1 MVTVGDDPLLG
12 VVVEG
17 RYKIESV
24 IGQGSAGTVYKAIQ
38 ELIGREVAIKVLH
51 DYLVSDQEFI
61 KRFTQEAK
69 ASSRLSHPNI
79 ITIYDFGTIPQGNR
93 PYIAMD
99 LLKGTPLSDL
109 LGERNH
115 LSVEET
121 IPLFKQVCGALAE
134 AHKQGVVHRDVK
146 PENIVLVERSAQ
158 KLYPIVVDFGIA
170 RLVQE
175 ESDVARITR
184 TGTVC
189 GSPTYMSPE
198 QCTSSKVDHRS
209 DIYSL
214 GVVIYE
220 TLTGE
225 VPFLSDEL
233 VKVMAMHLS
242 DPPKPL
248 NSVRD
253 DLQFSDAL
261 EEVVYKS
268 LAKNPDQRFQT
279 MEEFAEALVEA
290 GKASEAPPAV
300 IAPIPAKPRDLAP
313 GPLAQDDDLRQH
325 RASKDIRSASKEVA
339 IPQRAAKIPD
349 LASRALEE
357 LRTSGAYNEVDAEVT
372 AATIQAVSRAAV
384 PDYHQSQRESTTTGQ
399 ALSRANFQRG
409 RKQDRGLLNK
419 VGMKGVLLATV
430 LIVVAAI
437 VGLARN
443 NNFHP
448 VLPWNRTSINDVD
461 TLYKQGKYQVV
472 INTVKEFKSN
482 NNNQMP
488 RKFYDTFG
496 KALIQQAKIDA
507 RDKDYDTACSL
518 LEQVPIKSTFKDQAN
533 KDLKRYLQIKQEEKE

>member
-24 IGQGSAGTVYKAIQ
+24 IGQGSAGTVYKAVQ

-158 KLYPIVVDFGIA
+158 KLFPIVVDFGIA

-253 DLQFSDAL
+253 DLQFSEAL

-268 LAKNPDQRFQT
+268 LAKNPDQRYQT

-290 GKASEAPPAV
+290 GKVVEAPPV
-300 IAPIPAKPRDLAP
+300 VKQQPAMRPDMSP
-313 GPLAQDDDLRQH
+313 GPLAQDDDLRP
-325 RASKDIRSASKEVA
+325 RTMSKEVA
-339 IPQRAAKIPD
+339 MPRAAKAMD

-357 LRTSGAYNEVDAEVT
+357 LRTSGAYDEVSSEIT
-372 AATIQAVSRAAV
+372 AATIQAANQQVSRSTLPSAAEIL
-384 PDYHQSQRESTTTGQ
+384 QSQRESTTSSQ
-399 ALSRANFQRG
+399 ALSRAHFERG
-409 RKQDRGLLNK
+409 RKQRSGAGAKFLIFLL
-419 VGMKGVLLATV
+419 
-430 LIVVAAI
+430 VAAFAAAGI
-437 VGLARN
+437 YVLAAN
-443 NNFHP
+443 NTIKSSM
-448 VLPWNRTSINDVD
+448 LPWNRESIGDVEK
-461 TLYKQGKYQVV
+461 LYQQGKYDKV
-472 INTVKEFKSN
+472 IDVIKDYKANHS
-482 NNNQMP
+482 NQMP
-488 RKFYDTFG
+488 KNLFDIYG
-496 KALIQQAKIDA
+496 KALIQHAKVFA
-507 RDKDYDTACSL
+507 GDKDYDKAINAL
-518 LEQVPIKSTFKDQAN
+518 LQVPVKSSVKDDAN
-533 KDLKRYLQIKQEEKE
+533 KLLQRYKQIKAEEN